1 MTLRSL
7 ERFGSALLMRARNR
21 GFRARE
27 ARPPSNDAP
36 ALAPEAVAV
45 DRDRRARLVL
55 TIATAVI
62 LVSLAV
68 FAFA

>member
-1 MTLRSL
+1 MALRSL
-7 ERFGSALLMRARNR
+7 ERFGSALLLRAKNR

-27 ARPPSNDAP
+27 ARPPGNDAP
-36 ALAPEAVAV
+36 VPKAVAV

-62 LVSLAV
+62 IVSLGVFV
-68 FAFA
+68 FA